1 MILIAGGTGRMGQQV
16 ISRLAGRGLAVR
28 ILTRDPARAQP
39 LRSRFPELVEI
50 ALGDVRDAATVERAA
65 AGAHTVVS
73 AMHGFAG
80 AGVSPRTVDWQGNR
94 NLIQAAGRGGAEH
107 FILLSILQAGPD
119 HPIELFRMKYRA
131 EQDLRA
137 SPLAWTIIRPS
148 AFMELWAEIIGAP
161 LIKTGRTR
169 LFGRGHN
176 PINFVSATDVARF
189 VELAVVDPALRGAVV
204 EIGGPE
210 NITFRQFAQTFQA
223 ASGNAGSVSQV
234 PLPMLRLMSVLMR
247 PVNPSLA
254 RQIQAS
260 IVMDTRDMTFDAS
273 ELLRRYPSISLSSL
287 AEVVKRDYAA
297 GP

>member
-16 ISRLAGRGLAVR
+16 VCRLAGRGLAVR
-28 ILTRDPARAQP
+28 ILTRDPAHAQL

-50 ALGDVRDAATVERAA
+50 ALGDVRDAATVEWAA

-137 SPLAWTIIRPS
+137 SALAWTIIRPS

-161 LIKTGRTR
+161 LVKTGRTR
-169 LFGRGHN
+169 LFGRGAN
-176 PINFVSATDVARF
+176 PINFVSATDVARC
-189 VELAVVDPALRGAVV
+189 VELAVVDPAPRGAVV
-204 EIGGPE
+204 EIGGPQ

-223 ASGNAGSVSQV
+223 ESGKAGSVSHV
-234 PLPMLRLMSVLMR
+234 PLPVLRLMSVLMR

-254 RQIQAS
+254 RKIQAS
-260 IVMDTRDMTFDAS
+260 IVMDTHDMTFDAS
-273 ELLRRYPSISLSSL
+273 EFQRHYPSISLSSL
-287 AEVVKRDYAA
+287 AEVVKRDYAVSA
-297 GP
+297 